1 VILLVLAALCGA
13 VFIAADLALLPAA
26 LRFAAKPAATLAL
39 MAWAWPRG
47 AAQPLQR
54 RWLRVGLV
62 FSLGGDVAL
71 LWPEQGFLPGL
82 VSFLLAHLAFI
93 RSMTTQS
100 RFGSP
105 PTPFFGYAVLAGLL
119 IGLLLWPGLPAE
131 LRVPVLV
138 YVAVL
143 VGMAGQGAAW
153 WLQARTRAAGC
164 AALGGAAFLVSDSL
178 IAIDRFAGGVPLA
191 TVWIHGLYWLSLTLM
206 VSALPPPAAAASR

>member
-1 VILLVLAALCGA
+1 MILLLLAALCGA

-26 LRFAAKPAATLAL
+26 LRLAAKPAATLLL

-47 AAQPLQR
+47 AQQFLQR

-100 RFGSP
+100 RFGRP
-105 PTPFFGYAVLAGLL
+105 LWPFAGYAGLAGLL
-119 IGLLLWPGLPAE
+119 IGLVLWPGLPAD
-131 LRVPVLV
+131 LRAPVLV

-143 VGMAGQGAAW
+143 VAMAGQGAAW
-153 WLQARTRAAGC
+153 WVQARSPAARF

-191 TVWIHGLYWLSLTLM
+191 TVWIHSLYWLSLALM
-206 VSALPPPAAAASR
+206 ISALPSRLARWR

>member
-1 VILLVLAALCGA
+1 MILLLLAALCGA

-26 LRFAAKPAATLAL
+26 LRLAAKPAATLLL

-47 AAQPLQR
+47 AQQFLQR

-100 RFGSP
+100 RFGRP
-105 PTPFFGYAVLAGLL
+105 LWPFAGYAGLAGLL
-119 IGLLLWPGLPAE
+119 IGLVLWPGLPAD
-131 LRVPVLV
+131 LRAPVLV

-143 VGMAGQGAAW
+143 VAMAGQGAAW
-153 WLQARTRAAGC
+153 WVQARSPAAGF

-191 TVWIHGLYWLSLTLM
+191 TVWIHSLYWLSLALM
-206 VSALPPPAAAASR
+206 ISALPSRLARWR